1 MEPKNV
7 FDSFVKK
14 ITDTLPT
21 NVILIGISLA
31 SFGIYKWVFNSKL
44 WLVLGIIFGVLA
56 IVNICYYVGK
66 FIIPCIITLIINNKF
81 KNLVRTSD
89 LRKVQLNQLNRKQ
102 KYILV
107 RIFDNDGCGMF
118 LYGQPDIEVLL
129 NKHMIYDGLS
139 GYIMG
144 SDMITGEIGMT
155 RRYFLRPWAKEM
167 IEENYHE
174 LEALY
179 NE

>member
-102 KYILV
+102 
-107 RIFDNDGCGMF
+107 
-118 LYGQPDIEVLL
+118 
-129 NKHMIYDGLS
+129 
-139 GYIMG
+139 
-144 SDMITGEIGMT
+144 
-155 RRYFLRPWAKEM
+155 
-167 IEENYHE
+167 
-174 LEALY
+174 
-179 NE
+179 

>member
-1 MEPKNV
+1 
-7 FDSFVKK
+7 
-14 ITDTLPT
+14 
-21 NVILIGISLA
+21 
-31 SFGIYKWVFNSKL
+31 
-44 WLVLGIIFGVLA
+44 
-56 IVNICYYVGK
+56 
-66 FIIPCIITLIINNKF
+66 
-81 KNLVRTSD
+81 
-89 LRKVQLNQLNRKQ
+89 
-102 KYILV
+102 
-107 RIFDNDGCGMF
+107 MF